1 MNILYVVQIE
11 LNPLSMD
18 LFNSHLLHTLLNL
31 FQWDIEHARDVEWG
45 DGIHASRLTFLA
57 N

>member
-18 LFNSHLLHTLLNL
+18 LFNSHLFHTLLNL
-31 FQWDIEHARDVEWG
+31 FQWNVEHVRDVEWG
-45 DGIHASRLTFLA
+45 DSIHATRLTFLA